1 MSQEANVFE
10 ALGSYLIAGFLGV
23 VGWVMNTFTKR
34 HLQAMDDLT
43 REVKEIGRDMSTLKA
58 DMAGVHR
65 EVTEQGGRI
74 QRLEEFHMD
83 DGK

>member
-10 ALGSYLIAGFLGV
+10 ALGSYLIAGFLGI

-34 HLQAMDDLT
+34 HLTAMDDLT
-43 REVKEIGRDMSTLKA
+43 REVRDIGRDMSSMKSEMVA
-58 DMAGVHR
+58 MHR
-65 EVTEQGGRI
+65 EMNEQGGRI